1 MHHTTPGEIETPK
14 PTDPPFL
21 FAILIGAMRTGDTMM
36 QSLAREWL
44 ADIGVKVRVAKNAPV
59 LTNHNKVLAN
69 AR

>member
-1 MHHTTPGEIETPK
+1 MTHHSSPTEIAAPK

-44 ADIGVKVRVAKNAPV
+44 ADIGVRVQISKDAPV
-59 LTNHNKVLAN
+59 LSAPNRGAHQ
-69 AR
+69 